1 MLEFIIWDFRSP
13 HRYESHDIVKRELE
27 KLELRIAGFRV
38 EHADKEPE
46 TEDGVPVI
54 RAGSKVMLRLFGSG
68 FLETT
73 KIGLTT
79 EKLEYGAVCNMMI
92 TTGFFTIIRES
103 SANARVEV
111 LLPKNSVE
119 LFFCATNEDNVNN
132 FHDSSRHNF
141 NIFFFK
147 KPFYHQGSDSWMSL
161 RSSEPLLPTWV
172 QVVIIVTCLCF
183 SALFSGLNLGLMSL
197 DRTDLKVS

>member
-1 MLEFIIWDFRSP
+1 M
-13 HRYESHDIVKRELE
+13 
-27 KLELRIAGFRV
+27 

-132 FHDSSRHNF
+132 FHDSSRHYF

>member
-1 MLEFIIWDFRSP
+1 MLLEFIIWDFRSP

-132 FHDSSRHNF
+132 FHDSSRHYF
-141 NIFFFK
+141 NIFFFLK
-147 KPFYHQGSDSWMSL
+147 AVL
-161 RSSEPLLPTWV
+161 SSR
-172 QVVIIVTCLCF
+172 Q
-183 SALFSGLNLGLMSL
+183 
-197 DRTDLKVS
+197 